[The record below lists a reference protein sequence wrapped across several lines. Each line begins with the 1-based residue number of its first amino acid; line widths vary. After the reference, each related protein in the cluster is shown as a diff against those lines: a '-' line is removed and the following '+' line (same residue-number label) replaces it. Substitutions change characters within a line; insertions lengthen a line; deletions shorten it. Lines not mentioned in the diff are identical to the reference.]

1 MLNLCKLL
9 ELAAFTFEFE
19 WTEYCMMAFP
29 TKLVLFI
36 TNFGDNLFS
45 VRTAAERGVNF
56 SFAKNRVVI
65 SSGNKTDSSR
75 N

>member
-1 MLNLCKLL
+1 MHDTSSNTTLKHLMMCRQKYHVNEIIFENELL
-9 ELAAFTFEFE
+9 EEEGMLIMEHSKH
-19 WTEYCMMAFP
+19 
-29 TKLVLFI
+29 TKL
-36 TNFGDNLFS
+36 DHMM
-45 VRTAAERGVNF
+45 NF